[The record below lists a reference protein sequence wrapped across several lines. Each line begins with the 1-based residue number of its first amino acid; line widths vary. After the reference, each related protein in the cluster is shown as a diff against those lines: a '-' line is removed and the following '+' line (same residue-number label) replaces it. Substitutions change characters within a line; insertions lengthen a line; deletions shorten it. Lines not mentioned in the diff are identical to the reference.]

1 MRSGSYDDI
10 LSEYPRPQMRRTDY
24 HMLNGLWEYA
34 FVPADGSS
42 SSEDPAHFTAQGII
56 RVPFSPEALLSRVHR
71 RLEPTEYLWY
81 HRELSFSTEELS
93 QKEENMH
100 CILHFDAVDQE
111 ATVFLGTK
119 QLGIHSGGY
128 LPFSL
133 DITEY
138 VNEDPV
144 SLYVKV
150 RDLTDTGYAT
160 RGKQTLN
167 RGALKAVKLNT
178 EVTLYTYLNVRED
191 AVDLFG
197 FATKAELETF
207 KNLISVSGVGP
218 KAGLAVLSEL
228 SPEQVAMAIASDD
241 LKTITRAQ
249 GIGKKIAQR
258 IVLELKDKLAKAAKE
273 DSSFAQAAQNSV
285 NVSTGNVPK
294 AIEALG
300 VLGYSPSD
308 VSPVLATLDSAL
320 PVEQLISLTL
330 KQMGRQ

>member
-1 MRSGSYDDI
+1 
-10 LSEYPRPQMRRTDY
+10 
-24 HMLNGLWEYA
+24 MLYS
-34 FVPADGSS
+34 V
-42 SSEDPAHFTAQGII
+42 
-56 RVPFSPEALLSRVHR
+56 
-71 RLEPTEYLWY
+71 
-81 HRELSFSTEELS
+81 
-93 QKEENMH
+93 
-100 CILHFDAVDQE
+100 
-111 ATVFLGTK
+111 
-119 QLGIHSGGY
+119 
-128 LPFSL
+128 
-133 DITEY
+133 
-138 VNEDPV
+138 
-144 SLYVKV
+144 
-150 RDLTDTGYAT
+150 
-160 RGKQTLN
+160 RGKLIAIESNAAVVECGGVGYMCQTTMN
-167 RGALKAVKLNT
+167 TLKTVKLNT
-178 EVTLYTYLNVRED
+178 EVMLYTYLNVRED

-258 IVLELKDKLAKAAKE
+258 IVLELKGKLAKAAKE
-273 DSSFAQAAQNSV
+273 DSSFAQAAQNSM
-285 NVSTGNVPK
+285 NVSMGNVPK

-308 VSPVLATLDSAL
+308 VSPVLATLDSTL

>member
-1 MRSGSYDDI
+1 
-10 LSEYPRPQMRRTDY
+10 
-24 HMLNGLWEYA
+24 MLYS
-34 FVPADGSS
+34 V
-42 SSEDPAHFTAQGII
+42 
-56 RVPFSPEALLSRVHR
+56 
-71 RLEPTEYLWY
+71 
-81 HRELSFSTEELS
+81 
-93 QKEENMH
+93 
-100 CILHFDAVDQE
+100 
-111 ATVFLGTK
+111 
-119 QLGIHSGGY
+119 
-128 LPFSL
+128 
-133 DITEY
+133 
-138 VNEDPV
+138 
-144 SLYVKV
+144 
-150 RDLTDTGYAT
+150 
-160 RGKQTLN
+160 RGKLIAIESNAAVVECGGVGYMCQTTMN
-167 RGALKAVKLNT
+167 TLKAVKLNT

-273 DSSFAQAAQNSV
+273 DSSFAQTAQNSV

-308 VSPVLATLDSAL
+308 VSPVLAALDSTL

>member
-1 MRSGSYDDI
+1 
-10 LSEYPRPQMRRTDY
+10 
-24 HMLNGLWEYA
+24 MLYSVRGKLIAIESNA
-34 FVPADGSS
+34 
-42 SSEDPAHFTAQGII
+42 
-56 RVPFSPEALLSRVHR
+56 
-71 RLEPTEYLWY
+71 
-81 HRELSFSTEELS
+81 
-93 QKEENMH
+93 
-100 CILHFDAVDQE
+100 AVVE
-111 ATVFLGTK
+111 CGGV
-119 QLGIHSGGY
+119 GY
-128 LPFSL
+128 LC
-133 DITEY
+133 
-138 VNEDPV
+138 
-144 SLYVKV
+144 
-150 RDLTDTGYAT
+150 
-160 RGKQTLN
+160 QTTMN
-167 RGALKAVKLNT
+167 TLKTVKLNT
-178 EVTLYTYLNVRED
+178 EVMLYTYLNVRED

-273 DSSFAQAAQNSV
+273 DGSFVQAAQNSV
-285 NVSTGNVPK
+285 NVSMGNVPK

-308 VSPVLATLDSAL
+308 VSPVLATLDSTL